1 MLVTIGG
8 TGIFLRS
15 QAWIMPQKKD
25 DTAFRLSYIKGLLYG
40 SWIYNYLCNQWQ
52 SPVIHIGLPFNIRQV
67 DFYVSLL
74 IY

>member
-52 SPVIHIGLPFNIRQV
+52 SPVKL
-67 DFYVSLL
+67 
-74 IY
+74 